1 MKYFLTVFLL
11 SFPVTIFSFNLDSL
25 TSRPVLEAQRI
36 ISPIK
41 VDGMLFEE
49 DWQRSGITEF
59 TQREPIEGAKP
70 SQRSEVWI
78 GYDDEAIYVAA
89 RLYDDHP
96 DSIVSR
102 IGRRDAELNSDWFAV
117 AFDSYHDRRTG
128 FFFGVYP
135 SGSIL
140 DGILYNDSWDDKSWD
155 GVWDAATTID
165 EKGWTAEFRI
175 PYSQLRF
182 TEQDEYVWGVN
193 IARTIERTK
202 EELWYVMIPKKES
215 GFVSHFADL
224 TGIKNIHPPAR
235 IEILPYVVSSLKLTN
250 QFEKGDPYNDGKN
263 FFGNAGADIKLGLG
277 SNLTLNATINPDF
290 GQVEVD
296 PAVVNLSQF
305 ETFFDEKRP
314 FFVEGSNYF
323 NFGYGGANNNYG
335 FNWGNPDFFYSR
347 RIGRQPQGDVQ
358 HYGFQDFPDASTI
371 LGAAKLTGK
380 IVEGW
385 SLATVSALTQRE
397 YAKIDDGAGNRFD
410 DVVEP
415 LASYNIVRSLREFNE
430 GRQALG
436 IIGTAVF
443 RDLNKPYLVNQYNQR
458 SYAFGLD
465 GWTNLDTDREY
476 VVTGWLAKSLVKG
489 SAQRMIDVQRS
500 YLHYFQRPGQSY
512 VSVDSL
518 KTSLSGYAGRFALN
532 KEKGNIIF
540 NTAFG
545 FITPGFEVND
555 LGFQFRANT
564 YNGHIV
570 LGYRWYEPD
579 GVFRRK
585 SFQIATFRNYD
596 FGGNKFGEGYFLFWN
611 AQLMNYWNLGGRF
624 SINAPAYDL
633 FSTRGGPLMTN
644 TRSYNTGLYSSTD
657 SRNPVVYELDL
668 GGSRSESGGSYFEIE
683 PGIEWKPTPGINIKF
698 NPQFSRGLTTAQWV
712 PDSNPVDDSTAIF
725 TYGKRYLFSRLDQ
738 NEISASI
745 RVDWTF
751 TPRLSLQLFL
761 QPLISIGKYYGF
773 KELAQAGT
781 FTFNRFGENG
791 STILYID
798 STDSYTVDPDGSGE
812 RNFSFSNPNFND
824 KYLRFNAVLRW
835 EFLPGSTAFL
845 VWTRSGDHSGNA
857 GEFKFGR
864 DFGNL
869 LRAPNHEDV
878 FLIKVA
884 YWIAP

>member
-1 MKYFLTVFLL
+1 MKFLTIFFLL
-11 SFPVTIFSFNLDSL
+11 IFPITLLAFNLDSL
-25 TSRPVLEAQRI
+25 DSRPIHETHRI
-36 ISPIK
+36 IDQIK
-41 VDGMLFEE
+41 IDGILSEN
-49 DWQRSGITEF
+49 DWQRTGITEF

-70 SQRSEVWI
+70 SQSSEVWI
-78 GYDDEAIYVAA
+78 AYDDEAIYVGA
-89 RLYDDHP
+89 RLSDDHP

-102 IGRRDAELNSDWFAV
+102 IGRRDAELNSDWFAI

-165 EKGWTAEFRI
+165 DKGWTAEFRI

-182 TEQDEYVWGVN
+182 TEQNEYIWGVN
-193 IARTIERTK
+193 IARAIERTK

-250 QFEKGDPYNDGKN
+250 QFEKGDPFNDGKN
-263 FFGNAGADIKLGLG
+263 FLGNAGADIKIGLG

-335 FNWGNPDFFYSR
+335 FNWGSPDFFYSR
-347 RIGRQPQGDVQ
+347 RIGRQPRGDVQ
-358 HYGFQDFPDASTI
+358 HDGFQDFPDATTI

-397 YAKIDDGAGNRFD
+397 YAKIDDGTGNNFE

-415 LASYNIVRSLREFNE
+415 LTSYNIIRSQREFNQ

-436 IIGTAVF
+436 MMGTAVF
-443 RDLNKPYLVNQYNQR
+443 RDLNKPYLVDQYNQR
-458 SYAFGLD
+458 SYVVGLD
-465 GWTNLDTDREY
+465 GWTNLDSDREY
-476 VVTGWLAKSLVKG
+476 VAAGWLASSLVEG
-489 SAQRMIDVQRS
+489 STQRMIDLQRS
-500 YLHYFQRPGQSY
+500 YLHYFQRPDQNY
-512 VSVDSL
+512 VTVDSS
-518 KTSLSGYAGRFALN
+518 KTSLSGYAGRLALN
-532 KEKGNIIF
+532 KEKGNVIF

-555 LGFQFRANT
+555 LGFQSRANT
-564 YNGHIV
+564 FNGHIV
-570 LGYRWYEPD
+570 LGYRWLEPD
-579 GVFRRK
+579 GIFRSK
-585 SFQIATFRNYD
+585 NFQIATFRNFD
-596 FGGNKFGEGYFLFWN
+596 FDGNKFGEGYFLFWN
-611 AQLMNYWNLGGRF
+611 AHLMNYWNFGGQF
-624 SINAPAYDL
+624 SLTNPTYDL
-633 FSTRGGPLMTN
+633 FSTRGGPMMKN
-644 TRSYNTGLYSSTD
+644 TRSYNAGLFGSTD
-657 SRNPVVYELDL
+657 SRNPIIYELEL
-668 GGSRSESGGSYFEIE
+668 GASRSESGGSYIEIE
-683 PGIEWKPTPGINIKF
+683 PGIEWKPTPGINF
-698 NPQFSRGLTTAQWV
+698 RFSPEFSRGLTTAQWI
-712 PDSNPVDDSTAIF
+712 PDSNPVIDSNAIH

-738 NEISASI
+738 HEISASI

-751 TPRLSLQLFL
+751 TPKLSLQIYL
-761 QPLISIGKYYGF
+761 QPLISVGKYYDF
-773 KELAQAGT
+773 KELAKAGT
-781 FTFNRFGENG
+781 FTFNRYGGNG
-791 STILYID
+791 STISYVD
-798 STDSYTVDPDGSGE
+798 STDSYTVDPDGTGE
-812 RNFSFSNPNFND
+812 RNFNFSNPNFND
-824 KYLRFNAVLRW
+824 KYIRFNVVLRW

-857 GEFKFGR
+857 GDFKLGR

-869 LRAPNHEDV
+869 VKAPNHEDV
-878 FLIKVA
+878 FLLKIA
-884 YWIAP
+884 YWWHP